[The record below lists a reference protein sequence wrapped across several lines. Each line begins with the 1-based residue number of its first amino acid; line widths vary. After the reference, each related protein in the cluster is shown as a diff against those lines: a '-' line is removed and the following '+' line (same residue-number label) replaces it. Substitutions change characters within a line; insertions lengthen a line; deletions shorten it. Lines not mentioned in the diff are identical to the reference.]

1 MTLRVDEK
9 TDVTV
14 MEAAV
19 SLPPGTV
26 YRGSLWLLDE
36 PLTALFCSNRCPGG
50 IILKTYDLARAMRD
64 AGVPVI
70 GGFQTPMERECL
82 RLLLRGAQPRD
93 WRTALDEDRLLVL
106 SPFTSTVRRPT
117 AQLAAQRNDLV
128 SELAHQVFIAHAAP
142 GSKTEAFARKLAA
155 TGKPLLTLDSPANG
169 NLVEIGTE
177 AIAPERVSKSFDR
190 LLRILGDSP
199 IEANG
204 RVRLGDAR
212 TLRGVRPASVDAVV
226 TSPPYINA
234 IDYLR
239 GHKLALVWLGF
250 ATPKIRNIKSLGVG
264 SSTRHQ
270 RQESNR
276 LNGIVRTASVED
288 LSPNIERVV
297 KRYVHDMAACLK
309 QTYRVLRPGGYAVYV
324 VSNSMLRGVE
334 VDTAKIIVETASDA
348 GLQLEDSYVRDIP
361 REHRYLPPPQA
372 TANSQLATRMRT
384 ESVLRFQKNNGQ
396 GPQ

>member
-82 RLLLRGAQPRD
+82 RLLLRGAQPVVVCPARGIDNMCIPRD

-106 SPFTSTVRRPT
+106 SPFTSTVRRLT

-177 AIAPERVSKSFDR
+177 AIAPERV
-190 LLRILGDSP
+190 G
-199 IEANG
+199 
-204 RVRLGDAR
+204 
-212 TLRGVRPASVDAVV
+212 
-226 TSPPYINA
+226 
-234 IDYLR
+234 
-239 GHKLALVWLGF
+239 
-250 ATPKIRNIKSLGVG
+250 
-264 SSTRHQ
+264 
-270 RQESNR
+270 
-276 LNGIVRTASVED
+276 
-288 LSPNIERVV
+288 
-297 KRYVHDMAACLK
+297 
-309 QTYRVLRPGGYAVYV
+309 
-324 VSNSMLRGVE
+324 
-334 VDTAKIIVETASDA
+334 
-348 GLQLEDSYVRDIP
+348 
-361 REHRYLPPPQA
+361 
-372 TANSQLATRMRT
+372 
-384 ESVLRFQKNNGQ
+384 
-396 GPQ
+396 